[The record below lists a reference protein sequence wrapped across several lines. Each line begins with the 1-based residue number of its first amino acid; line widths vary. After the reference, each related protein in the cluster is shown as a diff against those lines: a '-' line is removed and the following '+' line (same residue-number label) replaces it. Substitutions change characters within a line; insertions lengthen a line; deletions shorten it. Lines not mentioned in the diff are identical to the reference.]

1 MRAPGRPPSRLQRR
15 QMNDDLLLIDGVTIE
30 SLLEGRELELVAVA
44 RAAYQLHASGR
55 TSLPHSVFLTFP
67 DAPADR
73 IIGLPAYLGG
83 SFDAAGIKWISSFP
97 GNLERGL

>member
-1 MRAPGRPPSRLQRR
+1 
-15 QMNDDLLLIDGVTIE
+15 MNDDLLLIDGATIE
-30 SLLEGRELELVAVA
+30 RLLEGRELELVAVA

-73 IIGLPAYLGG
+73 IPAYQ
-83 SFDAAGIKWISSFP
+83 ARP
-97 GNLERGL
+97 